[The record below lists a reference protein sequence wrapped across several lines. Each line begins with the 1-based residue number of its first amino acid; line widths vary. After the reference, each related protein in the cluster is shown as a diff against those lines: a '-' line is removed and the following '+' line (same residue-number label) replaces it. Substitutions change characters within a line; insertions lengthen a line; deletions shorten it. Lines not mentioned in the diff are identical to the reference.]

1 MKQLAFG
8 VMLSI
13 LTLSLTA
20 CPRAEQPTSDVM
32 RFDVALAGDN
42 EVPAVA
48 TTASGTVTVTLEGNR
63 LSLTGSF
70 EGLESDLL
78 EIAGS
83 PAHIHLGAAG
93 ENGPVVFLIDV
104 ESSDQRSGSL
114 SLMSELSAELRN
126 QFLAGELYINIHT
139 EGNPSGELRAQLS
152 SDAPTFAAIDASF
165 MAMLTAEAVVPEAPT
180 LNGQT
185 PQGAAR
191 AILRGNTLIANGT
204 FMGLTSELRDYLTDG
219 IPDRPDITEAIHIHE
234 GAIGEA
240 GPFVRQFEVTA
251 SDDGRS
257 GAFSLMTTLS
267 SDERSALLAG
277 FYYVD
282 IHTTTNPGGELR
294 GQLVADPNTSTPSS
308 TPVSPQ
314 STPRPP
320 TTHHHH

>member
-20 CPRAEQPTSDVM
+20 CPGAERPTADVM

-104 ESSDQRSGSL
+104 ESSDRRSGSL
-114 SLMSELSAELRN
+114 SLMTDLSIEQRN
-126 QFLAGELYINIHT
+126 QFLDGKMYVNIHT
-139 EGNPSGELRAQLS
+139 EGHPSGELRAQLS

-165 MAMLTAEAVVPEAPT
+165 TAMLTAEAVVPEAPM
-180 LNGQT
+180 LNGET

-191 AILRGNTLIANGT
+191 AILRGDRLIASGT

-219 IPDRPDITEAIHIHE
+219 IPGRPDITEAIHIHE

-240 GPFVRQFEVTA
+240 GPFVRQFEVTVNE
-251 SDDGRS
+251 DGRS
-257 GAFSLMTTLS
+257 GTFSLITTLN

-277 FYYVD
+277 RYYVD

-294 GQLVADPNTSTPSS
+294 GQLEPDLDMSTPFSR
-308 TPVSPQ
+308 PVSP
-314 STPRPP
+314 PIP
-320 TTHHHH
+320 HHHHRH